1 LTTRILHAHQ
11 VIVGTEYE
19 ARERLDQQNA
29 DVWSAAVYLD
39 DHRTSRVWAAYVQ
52 DEITVSSTF
61 LFYAGVRYDRTSTFG
76 GTTNPRLAAVM
87 TPVENGTL
95 KLLYGRAFRAPTVY
109 ELYYEAPPSI
119 LSNPALQPE
128 RIETYE
134 LVYEHDFGH
143 GLRASASRYSYS
155 IRNLITQT
163 YDPLNGSTMFQ
174 NQERAEATGTEL
186 EVQKSWSNGADGRLS
201 YTFQKAVDPNTG
213 ELLTNAPK
221 HLAKLNLVVPIIRDR
236 FFAGIEEQV
245 TGQRTTLAGK
255 STDGFAVTNLTLF
268 GRNRPRTVEASLSLY
283 NVLDKKYSDP
293 VSGDLFPIDSLQ
305 QDGRSIRVKL
315 TYAF

>member
-1 LTTRILHAHQ
+1 
-11 VIVGTEYE
+11 
-19 ARERLDQQNA
+19 
-29 DVWSAAVYLD
+29 
-39 DHRTSRVWAAYVQ
+39 
-52 DEITVSSTF
+52 
-61 LFYAGVRYDRTSTFG
+61 
-76 GTTNPRLAAVM
+76 
-87 TPVENGTL
+87 
-95 KLLYGRAFRAPTVY
+95 
-109 ELYYEAPPSI
+109 
-119 LSNPALQPE
+119 
-128 RIETYE
+128 
-134 LVYEHDFGH
+134 VYEHDFGH

-236 FFAGIEEQV
+236 FFAGIEEQI

-268 GRNRPRTVEASLSLY
+268 GRNRPRTMEASLSLY